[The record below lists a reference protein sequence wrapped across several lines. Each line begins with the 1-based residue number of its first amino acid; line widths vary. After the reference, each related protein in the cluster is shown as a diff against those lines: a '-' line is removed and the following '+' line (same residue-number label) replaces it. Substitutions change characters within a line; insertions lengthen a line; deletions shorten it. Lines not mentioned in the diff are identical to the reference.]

1 MFSSDYA
8 GVMNKLL
15 FFFLRSRIS
24 RCFPLVVLLVASLD
38 AKRFRVPEPALE
50 QALAKTLGV
59 QREDLT
65 EELVAEKLI
74 SLDVSDKRVRDLTG
88 LEVAQNLRILVLR
101 DNLIEDISPLSDL
114 PNLSRLDLSGNRIR
128 TLLPLESLSLF
139 KMKME
144 VLSLQ
149 ASLQDRTV
157 PKDKKAEFLL
167 ELSKLVQRINRGH
180 WSIRELSVA
189 NNRLLGLSGLGHLTS
204 LTHLDVSS
212 NSLIDLEGVGKLKNL
227 ITFNAQQNQ
236 LGRVETFV
244 DVNKDKEYTL
254 GVDTIN
260 DESGNGKRDTDPLVE
275 LQALPKL
282 VNLYLYDNLLE
293 NTLLIKNLP
302 SLKIL
307 LLAGNKL
314 EDISNLGEF
323 KSLIRLTLSDNRITN
338 LEGLEGLTELEHLYL
353 EENQISDIRSLRRLP
368 ALLEIRLQRNQL
380 VSIKSMREL
389 KKLRVVSVAG
399 NFIHDTTPVL
409 DLPDLKRLS
418 LSSNCISLGDQT
430 LADKFK
436 QMRSKGILISQG
448 TQRKRI
454 VEIEQ
459 LIESLIGSP
468 SSNRALGV
476 FLRTKNRYPRLIDLA
491 EDRSVSDN
499 AKQIAY
505 KVWDASLR
513 SGKLAQTTNSFPK
526 N

>member
-1 MFSSDYA
+1 MS
-8 GVMNKLL
+8 KLL
-15 FFFLRSRIS
+15 FFPLRARIL
-24 RCFPLVVLLVASLD
+24 RCFPLMFLLLASLD

-65 EELVAEKLI
+65 ESLVAEKLF

-101 DNLIEDISPLSDL
+101 DNLIEDITPLSDL
-114 PNLSRLDLSGNRIR
+114 ANLSRLDLSGNRVR
-128 TLLPLESLSLF
+128 SLVPLESLSLS

-157 PKDKKAEFLL
+157 PKDKKAELLL

-189 NNRLLGLSGLGHLTS
+189 DNRLLGLSGIGHLTS

-244 DVNKDKEYTL
+244 DVNKDKAYTL
-254 GVDTIN
+254 GVDTVN
-260 DESGNGKRDTDPLVE
+260 DESGNGKRDTDPLGE
-275 LQALPKL
+275 LQGLPNL

-293 NTLLIKNLP
+293 STRLIKDLP
-302 SLKIL
+302 NLKIL

-314 EDISNLGEF
+314 DDISNLGSF
-323 KSLIRLTLSDNRITN
+323 KSLIRLTLSDNRIIS
-338 LEGLEGLTELEHLYL
+338 LEGLEGLTGLEHLYL

-380 VSIKSMREL
+380 VNIKSMREL
-389 KKLRVVSVAG
+389 KKLRVVAVAG
-399 NFIHDTTPVL
+399 NFIHDASPVL

-418 LSSNCISLGDQT
+418 LSSNCISFGDQT
-430 LADKFK
+430 LSEKFK
-436 QMRSKGILISQG
+436 LMRSKGISISQG

-459 LIESLIGSP
+459 LIESLIGKP
-468 SSNRALGV
+468 SSNKELGV
-476 FLRTKNRYPRLIDLA
+476 FLRTKNRYDRLIDLA
-491 EDRSVSDN
+491 EDQSVPDV
-499 AKQIAY
+499 AKKLAY
-505 KVWDASLR
+505 KSWDTSLR
-513 SGKLAQTTNSFPK
+513 RGNFSELIATFPK